1 MRILWCHSP
10 YATAELF
17 DDLKANHPEPDAST
31 AMAVGTDPTLPS
43 SEITY
48 SMGPQDFI
56 LKLPGINF
64 KNYRFVMKNVASIEK
79 LFKLSEGELTT
90 ILGNATNAKLLWEFI
105 HKDNTTQAK
114 ASTTF
119 KSKR

>member
-1 MRILWCHSP
+1 
-10 YATAELF
+10 
-17 DDLKANHPEPDAST
+17 
-31 AMAVGTDPTLPS
+31 
-43 SEITY
+43 
-48 SMGPQDFI
+48 
-56 LKLPGINF
+56 
-64 KNYRFVMKNVASIEK
+64 MKNVASIEK

-119 KSKR
+119 KSKRWYLVILDTSLYLYKHTALYFNNWFMILAVRLSSYGCTRQVAKHERSLRVAEYDSSFWSTI

>member
-1 MRILWCHSP
+1 MR
-10 YATAELF
+10 
-17 DDLKANHPEPDAST
+17 
-31 AMAVGTDPTLPS
+31 
-43 SEITY
+43 
-48 SMGPQDFI
+48 
-56 LKLPGINF
+56 
-64 KNYRFVMKNVASIEK
+64 NVASIEK
-79 LFKLSEGELTT
+79 LFKLREEELTN

>member
-1 MRILWCHSP
+1 MV
-10 YATAELF
+10 
-17 DDLKANHPEPDAST
+17 ASKQNS
-31 AMAVGTDPTLPS
+31 PTLNKYFS
-43 SEITY
+43 
-48 SMGPQDFI
+48 F
-56 LKLPGINF
+56 
-64 KNYRFVMKNVASIEK
+64 RFVMKNVASIEK